1 MLKNESMPRND
12 DGESPGGGA
21 PRPSE
26 GDADNYG
33 IRVFDSPGQIAVI
46 AWNALLA
53 AQPHPT
59 PFMRH
64 EYLAA
69 LHDSGSATPATGWVP
84 NFLTLWRGE
93 TLAAGCPLYLKEHS
107 YGEYVFDWAWANAYA
122 QHGLAYY
129 PKALVAVP
137 FTPVPGTRLLA
148 RDDEARQALLRS
160 LVRWCEDRQ
169 LSSLHLLFAADED
182 LAACDSAGLL
192 QRHTV
197 QFHWT
202 NLAPTLA
209 TSCAS
214 LALSLIHI

>member
-1 MLKNESMPRND
+1 VLKNESMPRND

-69 LHDSGSATPATGWVP
+69 LHDSGSATPT
-84 NFLTLWRGE
+84 F
-93 TLAAGCPLYLKEHS
+93 
-107 YGEYVFDWAWANAYA
+107 
-122 QHGLAYY
+122 
-129 PKALVAVP
+129 
-137 FTPVPGTRLLA
+137 
-148 RDDEARQALLRS
+148 
-160 LVRWCEDRQ
+160 
-169 LSSLHLLFAADED
+169 
-182 LAACDSAGLL
+182 
-192 QRHTV
+192 
-197 QFHWT
+197 
-202 NLAPTLA
+202 
-209 TSCAS
+209 
-214 LALSLIHI
+214 